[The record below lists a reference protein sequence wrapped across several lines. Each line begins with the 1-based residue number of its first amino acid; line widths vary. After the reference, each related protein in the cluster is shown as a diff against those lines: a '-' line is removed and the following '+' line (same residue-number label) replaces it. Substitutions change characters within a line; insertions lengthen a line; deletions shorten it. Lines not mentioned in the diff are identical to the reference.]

1 MSSNTTK
8 SILAFGLGFVSGWG
22 VRSLADSPQG
32 VGVRLLEI
40 AMHAKERVAKWA
52 AAERERLEDM
62 MAEASAKVEQDAAP
76 SNGAG
81 ANGVVEGNSHPATAK
96 GSA

>member
-1 MSSNTTK
+1 MSSGAK
-8 SILAFGLGFVSGWG
+8 SLVTFGLGFVSGWG
-22 VRSLADSPQG
+22 ARSLADSPQG

-40 AMHAKERVAKWA
+40 AMNAKERVSKWA

-62 MAEASAKVEQDAAP
+62 LAEARAKVEQEAAK
-76 SNGAG
+76 SNGIVT
-81 ANGVVEGNSHPATAK
+81 NNVSSDLPAR

>member
-8 SILAFGLGFVSGWG
+8 SILAFGLGFASGWG

-40 AMHAKERVAKWA
+40 AMHAKERIAKWA

-62 MAEASAKVEQDAAP
+62 MAEARAKVDQEAAP
-76 SNGAG
+76 T
-81 ANGVVEGNSHPATAK
+81 NGVGTNGVAEGNSHPMVAK
-96 GSA
+96 GTA

>member
-1 MSSNTTK
+1 MSENTTK
-8 SILAFGLGFVSGWG
+8 SLLTFGLGFVTGWG

-32 VGVRLLEI
+32 VGIRLLEI
-40 AMHAKERVAKWA
+40 AAHTKERITKWA

-62 MAEASAKVEQDAAP
+62 MAEARAKVEQEAAQ
-76 SNGAG
+76 SNGVG
-81 ANGVVEGNSHPATAK
+81 ANGVSDGDGVPAAK

>member
-1 MSSNTTK
+1 MSSNTK
-8 SILAFGLGFVSGWG
+8 SLLTFGLGFVSGWG
-22 VRSLADSPQG
+22 ARSLADSPQG

-40 AMHAKERVAKWA
+40 AVNTKDRLTRWA

-62 MAEASAKVEQDAAP
+62 MAEARAKVEQEAATT
-76 SNGAG
+76 NGARG
-81 ANGVVEGNSHPATAK
+81 NEVVDGSEQPAAAE